1 MYSVNTFSAL
11 VEGVIISRA
20 IRNLTLNERNF
31 LELALLIPGKM
42 QIPGLITPGAYNI
55 ATDA

>member
-1 MYSVNTFSAL
+1 MRIMFTTPQEKQSVIT
-11 VEGVIISRA
+11 SRA
-20 IRNLTLNERNF
+20 IRNLPLNERNF

-55 ATDA
+55 APDA